1 MEEVE
6 IWRNIGVVRGID
18 FTGYY
23 EVSRFGNVRSIDRW
37 VHLKNGGKK
46 FVYGSDVSKQ
56 EDKDGYL
63 KVCLCYNG
71 REITVP
77 IHRLV
82 ALSFIPN
89 PSNLPCVN
97 HKDENKKNNDVNN
110 LEWCDYK
117 YNNNYGTRLQK
128 VLDKESIPVVQ
139 LSMNGEFIKEWPS
152 MMSIQENE
160 NFSESSLAVC
170 LSKKRYVHGGFIWIK
185 SEQYNS
191 MNEDDIK
198 DFVNSI
204 NSKRKG
210 KPTKI
215 IRINKDTGERTVY
228 NSMLEAARKND
239 CSISCISRCAKEKR
253 MSRTGFM
260 WECFDYCETCETL
273 ELNGVVETDIEK

>member
-1 MEEVE
+1 MEEIWKNVE
-6 IWRNIGVVRGID
+6 VVRGID

-23 EVSRFGNVRSIDRW
+23 EVSCFGNVRSIDRW
-37 VHLKNGGKK
+37 VYLKNGGKK
-46 FVYGSDVSKQ
+46 FVCGSDISKQ
-56 EDKDGYL
+56 KDKDGYL
-63 KVCLCYNG
+63 KVCLCHNG
-71 REITVP
+71 KEITIP

-97 HKDENKKNNDVNN
+97 HKDENPSNNRVDN

-128 VLDKESIPVVQ
+128 VVSKESIPVVQ
-139 LSMNGEFIKEWPS
+139 LSMDGKFIKEWPS

-160 NFSESSLAVC
+160 NFSESSLAIC
-170 LSKKRYVHGGFIWIK
+170 LSKKRYVHGGFIWMK

-191 MNEDDIK
+191 MSKDDIRN
-198 DFVNSI
+198 FVNSI

-215 IRINKDTGERTVY
+215 VRINKDTGERTVY
-228 NSMLEAARKND
+228 NSMLEAANENN
-239 CSISCISRCAKEKR
+239 CSVSNISKCAKGKQE
-253 MSRTGFM
+253 TCAGFM
-260 WECFDYCETCETL
+260 WKYFDKYEYP
-273 ELNGVVETDIEK
+273 ELNSVIE